1 MDGVASLV
9 EVISNRYVVPV
20 FKVGKVF
27 FEAGVKG
34 VSSFTMM
41 LMMWCLMSSDVGL
54 TYIRDKL

>member
-1 MDGVASLV
+1 MV

-34 VSSFTMM
+34 VSSFKMM
-41 LMMWCLMSSDVGL
+41 LMMWCLIKLMSSDVGL